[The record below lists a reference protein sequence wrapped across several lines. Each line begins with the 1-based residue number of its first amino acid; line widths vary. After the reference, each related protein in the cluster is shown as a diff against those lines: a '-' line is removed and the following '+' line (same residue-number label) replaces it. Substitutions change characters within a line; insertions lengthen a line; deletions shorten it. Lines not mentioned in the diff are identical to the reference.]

1 MIRLTVYL
9 MCCTKCGTV
18 QRKNRNN
25 KEHACLLNYTGS
37 LRCMESTVAL
47 DLIIKLNEAFKGSI

>member
-1 MIRLTVYL
+1 